1 MTQEELFAQLK
12 EKFYAI
18 AKEHDLLDKDVVI
31 ECKALTPE
39 EAIGTTK
46 RKDFPILDGAEVM
59 LQAEFEGGIGQ
70 AFTSTPASY
79 AGTLQEIL
87 EFDIVNNEY
96 DRSLF
101 VAALNAVMRKLG
113 LCDRSIHCRN
123 NGPEECALKAVEV
136 LKNTYGNVKITQIGF
151 QPALFEQIAGQFEM
165 KILDLNPNNIG
176 KVMYG
181 VTVQDG
187 IKDYDEAV
195 EWADLILCTGST
207 LVNGSIVN
215 FLDLDK
221 EVLFY
226 GTSSAGAAPLLG
238 LKRLCYAD

>member
-113 LCDRSIHCRN
+113 LCDHSIHCRN